1 MADISVY
8 LRAVLK
14 AIYGKDVRQSIHD
27 AIDAVNRSA
36 EGSALV
42 AEEKAR
48 TASVCAY
55 NAKMSEQA
63 VVQSVRTASVCAYNA
78 KMSEQAVVQSV
89 RTASVCAYNA
99 RRSEQTTREMASI
112 ARSWAEGTD
121 GEVRKG
127 DEVNNSKY
135 HSLQSWKY
143 AELARKYCEK
153 VEQAGYKTRGS
164 YDDTVTYDYPDIV
177 FYDGSSYV
185 AKKETM
191 GNAPENNSEYW
202 QIFASGLRGTIDYRD
217 LENKPKINGK
227 VLSGDDGL
235 ADLGI
240 MQPDWSES
248 DDASNAFIQNKPDLK
263 AVATSGKYTDL
274 EGRPELKEVATSG
287 SYNDLKD
294 RPTIPS
300 IAKNG
305 RLIIQRNGA
314 EIQTFTADQG
324 TDATANILVPTIS
337 SSAAITQTGQMA
349 LDAIEKNASIEGTL
363 AYQIAQQN
371 GNLSKIVIY
380 EGTHNGI
387 DISICAYGKV
397 VVYTVACDNNKL
409 EAPIPGNGYYTLIPG
424 FTLPEKYRATKS
436 VQVMN
441 RTYKG
446 VPYIM
451 TTNSSGWVG
460 LGWIYNS
467 SGIDTSDIFWSQV
480 SWIVD

>member
-1 MADISVY
+1 M
-8 LRAVLK
+8 
-14 AIYGKDVRQSIHD
+14 
-27 AIDAVNRSA
+27 
-36 EGSALV
+36 
-42 AEEKAR
+42 
-48 TASVCAY
+48 
-55 NAKMSEQA
+55 
-63 VVQSVRTASVCAYNA
+63 
-78 KMSEQAVVQSV
+78 

-153 VEQAGYKTRGS
+153 IEQAGYKTRGS

-300 IAKNG
+300 TAKNG

-371 GNLSKIVIY
+371 GNFGGMTFGIDADGNYGYVKRGADTVIPFSIASNFDSRCMFCSVNCASNIWESVWTDQGQIFASARIFDIILSKMSIIY
-380 EGTHNGI
+380 T
-387 DISICAYGKV
+387 
-397 VVYTVACDNNKL
+397 
-409 EAPIPGNGYYTLIPG
+409 
-424 FTLPEKYRATKS
+424 
-436 VQVMN
+436 
-441 RTYKG
+441 
-446 VPYIM
+446 
-451 TTNSSGWVG
+451 SSGSNIILRIKALSTGVYRFGYTG
-460 LGWIYNS
+460 LGIVSSNEMQVKEQLYNA
-467 SGIDTSDIFWSQV
+467 GEYIFNDSYDV
-480 SWIVD
+480 SRITGNRACYCEFIK